1 MKLDN
6 ALFDNI
12 LLQALASPRRRM
24 HFDLRTQA
32 EMPGQAGHDEK
43 PEARQDGNEEAGQ
56 DEKPEAWHDKGWEAG
71 LDGGKPVGYDGDA
84 DWRDMSQRMLNVM
97 MPETVIPIHRHP
109 ETSETVIVCRGAV
122 REEFYDEKGRKIAEF
137 VLESGGDCPG
147 VQVPRG
153 MYHTCVCLVPGS
165 VIFEAKDRPYDPV
178 LTEEFLKVEK

>member
-1 MKLDN
+1 MKLN
-6 ALFDNI
+6 NTLFDNI
-12 LLQALASPRRRM
+12 LQQALASPRRRM

-32 EMPGQAGHDEK
+32 EMPG
-43 PEARQDGNEEAGQ
+43 RAGQ
-56 DEKPEAWHDKGWEAG
+56 D
-71 LDGGKPVGYDGDA
+71 GDDA
-84 DWRDMSQRMLNVM
+84 EWQDMSQRMLNVM

-137 VLESGGDCPG
+137 VLEAGGDCPG

-165 VIFEAKDRPYDPV
+165 VIFEAKDRPYDPE
-178 LTEEFLKVEK
+178 LTEGFLKVE

>member
-6 ALFDNI
+6 TLFDNI
-12 LLQALASPRRRM
+12 LQQALASPRKRM
-24 HFDLRTQA
+24 HFDLRTQT
-32 EMPGQAGHDEK
+32 EMPGRAGHDEK
-43 PEARQDGNEEAGQ
+43 GQAR
-56 DEKPEAWHDKGWEAG
+56 
-71 LDGGKPVGYDGDA
+71 YDGDV
-84 DWRDMSQRMLNVM
+84 DWQDMSQRMLNVL

-137 VLESGGDCPG
+137 VLEAGGDCPG

-165 VIFEAKDRPYDPV
+165 VIFEAKDRPYDPER
-178 LTEEFLKVEK
+178 TEEFLKVE